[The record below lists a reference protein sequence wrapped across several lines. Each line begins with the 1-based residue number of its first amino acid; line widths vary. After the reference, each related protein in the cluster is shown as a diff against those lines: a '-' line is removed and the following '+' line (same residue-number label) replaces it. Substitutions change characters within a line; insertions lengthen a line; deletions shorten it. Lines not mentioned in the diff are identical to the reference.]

1 MVKLNDII
9 YKGFIGGGGGGIKFI
24 LVVCLYLM
32 WRGIMFFVMLRINI
46 FWGLFLVSLL
56 IDVLLK
62 DI

>member
-1 MVKLNDII
+1 MIL
-9 YKGFIGGGGGGIKFI
+9 FIKVLWGWGIKFI

>member
-1 MVKLNDII
+1 MIL
-9 YKGFIGGGGGGIKFI
+9 FIKVLLGGGGGIKFI

>member
-9 YKGFIGGGGGGIKFI
+9 YKGFRGGGGGIKFI

>member
-9 YKGFIGGGGGGIKFI
+9 YKGFMGGGGIKFI